1 MINISDYL
9 AVIKKYVEQNRTPEV
24 LFKYFRYMIVGL
36 CLIILLCFHHENI
49 MRILKE
55 DIAFENKSD
64 DGVMMMIS
72 KVTTNIFS
80 RIT

>member
-1 MINISDYL
+1 MINKNE
-9 AVIKKYVEQNRTPEV
+9 VIETYVEQNRTSEV

-36 CLIILLCFHHENI
+36 CLIILLCFHYENI

-55 DIAFENKSD
+55 HIAFENKSD
-64 DGVMMMIS
+64 DGVMMMMTKS
-72 KVTTNIFS
+72 KVTTKMFS